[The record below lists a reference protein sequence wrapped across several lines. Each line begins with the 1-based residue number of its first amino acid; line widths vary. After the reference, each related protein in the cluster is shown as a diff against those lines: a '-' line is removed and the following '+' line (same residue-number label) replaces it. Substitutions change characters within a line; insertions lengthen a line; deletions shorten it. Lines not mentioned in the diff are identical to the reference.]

1 MNREII
7 FEEDAAVLKIRG
19 FMMLFTFKHKVNMP
33 YSMIKSVFV
42 DYFDPPKWMIRMPGT
57 SISPLNI
64 YEGSYKYQDEW
75 YFLSYEGRIPVVI
88 IELDNHEKY
97 RYVIF
102 QIENPTEVAAE
113 LRRKMAE
120 AEGRYY

>member
-7 FEEDAAVLKIRG
+7 FEEDAAVLKIKG
-19 FMMLFTFKHKVNMP
+19 LMMLFTFKHKVKMP
-33 YSMIKSVFV
+33 YKMIKSVFV

-57 SISPLNI
+57 SISPLHI

-102 QIENPTEVAAE
+102 QIDDPTEVAAE
-113 LRRKMAE
+113 MRRKMAE
-120 AEGRYY
+120 AEGRFY

>member
-19 FMMLFTFKHKVNMP
+19 FMMLFTFKHKVKMP

-75 YFLSYEGRIPVVI
+75 YFYLTKEG
-88 IELDNHEKY
+88 
-97 RYVIF
+97 F
-102 QIENPTEVAAE
+102 QS
-113 LRRKMAE
+113 
-120 AEGRYY
+120 